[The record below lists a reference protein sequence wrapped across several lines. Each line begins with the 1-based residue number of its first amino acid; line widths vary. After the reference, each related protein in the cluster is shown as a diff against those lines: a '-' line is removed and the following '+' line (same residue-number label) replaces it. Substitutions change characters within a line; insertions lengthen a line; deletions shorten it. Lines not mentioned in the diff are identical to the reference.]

1 MAMWLSIYGLV
12 SVIATFAQVLSE
24 PLRDRGGLRDEI
36 ESRFHTG
43 SIHNAVQECVRPRSL
58 RPVTILKDF
67 LSSLQQVVIQMP
79 KDRKTKADQTQLK
92 PATEGVESIYTDASD
107 FWYES
112 ITHNGQSPFIPNG
125 SKWKVFRN
133 VVTDYVADPTG
144 NIDSTQAII
153 NAIEGHSLN
162 DLCKVSLLMYH
173 GRWLFVWI
181 QSHRKSTGY
190 NRPTSGCVF
199 SRRDILHQRIST
211 TLRRHSIDG
220 KSPQSTH
227 HQS

>member
-1 MAMWLSIYGLV
+1 LLPHWARVYPQCSSRVRQTKISKSYNH
-12 SVIATFAQVLSE
+12 
-24 PLRDRGGLRDEI
+24 I
-36 ESRFHTG
+36 EG
-43 SIHNAVQECVRPRSL
+43 
-58 RPVTILKDF
+58 F
-67 LSSLQQVVIQMP
+67 LSSPGQVVIQMP
-79 KDRKTKADQTQLK
+79 KDRQTKADQTRLK
-92 PATEGVESIYTDASD
+92 PATESVESIYTDSSD

-133 VVTDYVADPTG
+133 VVTDYKADPTG

-162 DLCKVSLLMYH
+162 GLCKVSQLMYH
-173 GRWLFVWI
+173 GRWLSVWI
-181 QSHRKSTGY
+181 QSRKKSTGY

-199 SRRDILHQRIST
+199 SRRDILYQLTSA

>member
-1 MAMWLSIYGLV
+1 MWLSIYSLV
-12 SVIATFAQVLSE
+12 SVIAAFAKVLSE
-24 PLRDRGGLRDEI
+24 PLGDSGGLRDERA
-36 ESRFHTG
+36 SRFHTG
-43 SIHNAVQECVRPRSL
+43 SIQNAAQESVRPRISKAYNHIEGFLGSL
-58 RPVTILKDF
+58 E
-67 LSSLQQVVIQMP
+67 QVVIQMP
-79 KDRKTKADQTQLK
+79 KDRQTKADQTQLK
-92 PATEGVESIYTDASD
+92 PATESVESVHADSSA

-133 VVTDYVADPTG
+133 VVTDYGADPTG

-162 DLCKVSLLMYH
+162 SLCKVSLLMYH

-181 QSHRKSTGY
+181 QSLRKSIGY

-199 SRRDILHQRIST
+199 SCRYILHQLISA
-211 TLRRHSIDG
+211 TLCRHSIDG